1 MNNNK
6 LVKKRASSDS
16 PSIKADSAYG
26 TARYGSKQDVSKATG
41 RVPLITSA
49 QNLALKPGQIKEI
62 ELSSEGDDSP
72 GKEPAAILL

>member
-62 ELSSEGDDSP
+62 ELSSEGDESP